1 MMGDKLGTRST
12 NDRDN
17 ARQWRE
23 KKMNKHILAA
33 AITAL
38 MAAQPVTGWADD
50 VKVGALMGITGPL
63 ANFIPP
69 IMNAAKLAEADVN
82 AGGGILGGNNFV
94 LVVADGQAAPQPS
107 VDAASKLVN
116 LENVAAVMGGLSSGA
131 TIAAANAVTIP
142 NKILQVSPTAT
153 SPAMTALEDDDYV
166 YRIVPSDNYQGEV
179 LANIVMD
186 EGLEKVA
193 VAYVNND
200 YGVGIANTFKAAFEA
215 KGGTITA
222 FEKHEDKKNSYRG
235 ELATLA
241 SSGADALVVIAYA
254 AGSGA
259 KIVKQSL
266 ENGFFDRFI
275 GTDGLRDD
283 ILIEQVGAD
292 ALATSFFS
300 SPTSKGDNPA
310 SGELRKR
317 FDETYGEGSDKP
329 FVDQTYDATMLIA
342 LAIEKAGSTDR
353 EAIKMALRE
362 VANAPGEIVG
372 PGEWAKAVKLI
383 ADGKDI
389 NYEGASGSHE
399 FDENGDVAG
408 AIGKFIVD
416 GDSYKQIAIF
426 E

>member
-1 MMGDKLGTRST
+1 M
-12 NDRDN
+12 
-17 ARQWRE
+17 
-23 KKMNKHILAA
+23 KKSILAA
-33 AITAL
+33 AVAAL
-38 MAAQPVTGWADD
+38 MAAGPALADD

-69 IMNAAKLAEADVN
+69 ILNAAKLAEADVN
-82 AGGGILGGNNFV
+82 AGGGILGGNKFV
-94 LVVADGQAAPQPS
+94 LVVADGQAAAQPS

-116 LENVAAVMGGLSSGA
+116 LENVAAIMGALSSGA
-131 TIAAANAVTIP
+131 TIASANAVTIP
-142 NKILQVSPTAT
+142 NKVLQVSPTST
-153 SPAMTALEDDDYV
+153 SPAMTDLEDDDYV

-179 LANIVMD
+179 LANIVLD
-186 EGLEKVA
+186 EGINKVA

-200 YGVGIANTFKAAFEA
+200 YGVGIANTFKSAYEA
-215 KGGTITA
+215 KGGNITA

-241 SSGADALVVIAYA
+241 GTGADALVVIAYA
-254 AGSGA
+254 GGSGA

-283 ILIEQVGAD
+283 LLIEQVGAD

-300 SPTSKGDNPA
+300 SPTSPGENPA
-310 SGELRKR
+310 ADELHKR

-342 LAIEKAGSTDR
+342 LAIEKAGTTDR
-353 EAIKMALRE
+353 AAVKTALRE
-362 VANAPGEIVG
+362 VSSAPGEVVG
-372 PGEWAKAVKLI
+372 PGEWAKAVQLLK
-383 ADGKDI
+383 DGKDI

-399 FDENGDVAG
+399 FDKNGDVAG
-408 AIGKFIVD
+408 FIGKFVVD

>member
-1 MMGDKLGTRST
+1 M
-12 NDRDN
+12 
-17 ARQWRE
+17 
-23 KKMNKHILAA
+23 KKPILAA
-33 AITAL
+33 ALAAILAAHPVAAL
-38 MAAQPVTGWADD
+38 ADD

-69 IMNAAKLAEADVN
+69 ILNAAKLAEADVN
-82 AGGGILGGNNFV
+82 AGGGILGGQNFT
-94 LVVADGQAAPQPS
+94 LVVADGQAAAQPS

-116 LENVAAVMGGLSSGA
+116 LENVVAIMGALSSGA
-131 TIAAANAVTIP
+131 TIASANAVSIP
-142 NKILQVSPTAT
+142 NKVLQVSPTST
-153 SPAMTALEDDDYV
+153 SPAVTDLEDGDHV
-166 YRIVPSDNYQGEV
+166 FRIVPSDNYQGEV
-179 LANIVMD
+179 LANIVLD

-200 YGVGIANTFKAAFEA
+200 YGVGIANTFKDAFEA

-266 ENGFFDRFI
+266 ENGFFDKFV

-300 SPTSKGDNPA
+300 SPTSPADNPVA
-310 SGELRKR
+310 DELHKR
-317 FDETYGEGSDKP
+317 FDETYGSGSDKP

-353 EAIKMALRE
+353 AAVRDAIRE
-362 VANAPGEIVG
+362 VANAPGEVVG

-383 ADGKDI
+383 AEGKDI

-399 FDENGDVAG
+399 FDDNGDVAG
-408 AIGKFIVD
+408 FIGKFVVD
-416 GDSYKQIAIF
+416 GDSYKQIAVF